1 MRPKIYLKK
10 NEENR
15 VKSGHPWIFSNEI
28 NSIEGVYYDGDI
40 VDVYDFKKKYVCT
53 GYFNSH
59 SLITVRILSR
69 EDIAIDRKFLFSR
82 IMDSLNYRDKITGK
96 RDAFRIVF
104 SESDFLPGLIA
115 DRYGRFLVIQFL
127 TLGIERLMNDI
138 LDIFRELLSPE
149 AIILRNDSPFRKLEG
164 LKQEKIILGGIQKD
178 KLQDFSIEEGTVRF
192 KVDLWSGQKT
202 GFFLDQRDN
211 RDYFNRL
218 NLSGKG
224 LDCFCYSGA
233 WALRAGNG
241 SDVTCIDASDTAITL
256 ARANASMNL
265 CSDKITFIKDDV
277 FDFLN
282 TCLAKKEFFNWIVL
296 DPPAFVKSK
305 KKVKEAI
312 AGYRELNLRAM
323 KLLMPGGVLITSS
336 CSHNLREDVF
346 FRLLKEASVEAKREA
361 RIIACGNQSAD
372 HPVLLSMPESKYL
385 KCIFMN
391 IM

>member
-10 NEENR
+10 HEENR

-28 NSIEGVYYDGDI
+28 NSIEGTCRDGDI
-40 VDVYDFKKKYVCT
+40 VDVCDFKKKYVGT

-69 EDIAIDRKFLFSR
+69 EDTAIDRTFLFSR
-82 IMDSLNYRDKITGK
+82 IMDALNYRYKITGK
-96 RDAFRIVF
+96 RDAFRIIF
-104 SESDFLPGLIA
+104 SESDFLPGLIV
-115 DRYGRFLVIQFL
+115 DKYGKFLVMQFL
-127 TLGIERLMNDI
+127 TLGIDKFMNDI
-138 LDIFRELLSPE
+138 LDIFRELLSPA

-164 LKQEKIILGGIQKD
+164 IKQEKIILGGIQKD
-178 KLQDFSIEEGTVRF
+178 ELRNVSIDEGSVQF
-192 KVDLWSGQKT
+192 KVDLWDGQKT
-202 GFFLDQRDN
+202 GFFLDQRVN
-211 RDYFNRL
+211 RDYFSSL

-233 WALRAGNG
+233 WALRSGNK
-241 SDVTCIDASDTAITL
+241 SYVTCIDASDSAIAL
-256 ARANASMNL
+256 AEANAAKNL
-265 CSDKITFIKDDV
+265 CSDKMEFIKEDV
-277 FDFLN
+277 FDFLSS
-282 TCLAKKEFFNWIVL
+282 CIAKKKFFDWIVL
-296 DPPAFVKSK
+296 DPPAFVKNK

-323 KLLMPGGVLITSS
+323 KLLLPGGILITSS

-346 FRLLKEASVEAKREA
+346 FRILKEASGEAKREA
-361 RIIACGNQSAD
+361 RIIACGNQSPD

-391 IM
+391 II